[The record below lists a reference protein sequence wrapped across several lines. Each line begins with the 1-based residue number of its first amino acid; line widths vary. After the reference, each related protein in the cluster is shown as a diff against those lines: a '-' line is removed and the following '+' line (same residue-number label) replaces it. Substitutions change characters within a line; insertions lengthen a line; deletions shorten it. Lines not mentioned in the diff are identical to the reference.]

1 MRVRKLN
8 ESVKNAPA
16 NESFAVRHKNGN
28 WVSKYYTVTSS
39 SIPAKFNT
47 REEAEKFISEDG
59 KDPNWNK
66 YYDIVELENEPL
78 EEKLIEFDPNDW
90 EEEDIKFWNHI
101 DWQKNGYSDFART
114 DDTITAKVTKY
125 SMHNDPE
132 TKEVTMCKYFR
143 ANPIYPPYYA
153 AVEKPF
159 DNCVG
164 PMYDGHKA
172 GKVDIHD
179 RYETQEVYDLLS
191 EAHNSNGEAQKLNT
205 VLQDCDDLKSNAV
218 EKKFSIEKA
227 KENIIDIYDTI
238 RTIIKDH
245 NMPHNQIADYVNS
258 FIDCA
263 DMSGKDVKDTMFR
276 IGGDYIEKLF
286 HSGNWNAY
294 DFFRQK
300 VDPNIKEI
308 KHFIK
313 NLCSKTNLTDRDID
327 FLANF
332 ATELA
337 KKKTEANL
345 ERAINSVP
353 TMSDTLVEDN
363 VEETTGPKL
372 PVTLLSAE
380 QVRNIARTG
389 LKKGK
394 FISLGYLR
402 KIPVAAQF
410 ASGKINKITGEVYPI
425 VKIIKLIE
433 DNGVTGIEYGQLK
446 AIKKRNARTEAE
458 VKQILGE
465 LTPEEAEEQSPVP
478 TEWVVK
484 NVIQIHPTTGNELLA
499 YYPLGGTA
507 KVKYYVSINGD
518 DYKEVHRDD
527 IRQWMTPGAAQ
538 KELEK
543 TFDASMKGKYDNEE
557 NETVNF
563 NYRLITQLYQLRQG
577 DTVLGA
583 DFIKTPKRRNKLTL
597 NNTDNV
603 EEGFLSKKAVKG
615 EANKLTDFLTANAD
629 KIKSLADCAPYIL
642 DDISDVTIN
651 TAAAKDSEEMNT
663 MIDIAGAC
671 AKEFGYPNF
680 ETLRADDDVEV
691 HFEAAKYLSK
701 FVDARKLGQMIK
713 EVRDE
718 IADCERIEEDLL
730 KEDLGEDVGEYQE
743 WVDYDMKKYGRI
755 SKETFDKL
763 RKADLTVVKD
773 EYGDY
778 EVIPHEKIH
787 EACKKRKVD
796 KKLEE
801 SIIYTSE
808 GLNNAMKE
816 FANVVRDWKKT
827 HVDSQEE
834 KVITE
839 SNWDEDSFNTF
850 IATLEG

>member
-1 MRVRKLN
+1 MK
-8 ESVKNAPA
+8 
-16 NESFAVRHKNGN
+16 
-28 WVSKYYTVTSS
+28 
-39 SIPAKFNT
+39 I
-47 REEAEKFISEDG
+47 EK
-59 KDPNWNK
+59 
-66 YYDIVELENEPL
+66 V
-78 EEKLIEFDPNDW
+78 LIEN
-90 EEEDIKFWNHI
+90 
-101 DWQKNGYSDFART
+101 
-114 DDTITAKVTKY
+114 
-125 SMHNDPE
+125 
-132 TKEVTMCKYFR
+132 
-143 ANPIYPPYYA
+143 
-153 AVEKPF
+153 
-159 DNCVG
+159 
-164 PMYDGHKA
+164 
-172 GKVDIHD
+172 
-179 RYETQEVYDLLS
+179 
-191 EAHNSNGEAQKLNT
+191 
-205 VLQDCDDLKSNAV
+205 
-218 EKKFSIEKA
+218 
-227 KENIIDIYDTI
+227 
-238 RTIIKDH
+238 
-245 NMPHNQIADYVNS
+245 
-258 FIDCA
+258 
-263 DMSGKDVKDTMFR
+263 
-276 IGGDYIEKLF
+276 
-286 HSGNWNAY
+286 
-294 DFFRQK
+294 
-300 VDPNIKEI
+300 
-308 KHFIK
+308 
-313 NLCSKTNLTDRDID
+313 
-327 FLANF
+327 
-332 ATELA
+332 
-337 KKKTEANL
+337 
-345 ERAINSVP
+345 
-353 TMSDTLVEDN
+353 LVEDVVD

-603 EEGFLSKKAVKG
+603 KTVETTDETTATEEVTESKKALKETFKSDEVFTDLKDRAIANYDGNNIEEAVHQAIDEGLIYDEDIYDLAEKYINGG
-615 EANKLTDFLTANAD
+615 EVLDLYYDFLF
-629 KIKSLADCAPYIL
+629 
-642 DDISDVTIN
+642 DDLYAELKKWD
-651 TAAAKDSEEMNT
+651 
-663 MIDIAGAC
+663 
-671 AKEFGYPNF
+671 
-680 ETLRADDDVEV
+680 
-691 HFEAAKYLSK
+691 
-701 FVDARKLGQMIK
+701 
-713 EVRDE
+713 
-718 IADCERIEEDLL
+718 EEDLL

-755 SKETFDKL
+755 SKETFDNL
-763 RKADLTVVKD
+763 RKAGLTAVKD

-787 EACKKRKVD
+787 EACKKRKVN

-816 FANVVRDWKKT
+816 FAKVVRDWKKT

-834 KVITE
+834 KVIAE

>member
-47 REEAEKFISEDG
+47 REEAQKFISKDG

-191 EAHNSNGEAQKLNT
+191 EAHNSNGEANKLNT
-205 VLQDCDDLKSNAV
+205 VSQDCDDLKSNAV

-238 RTIIKDH
+238 RTMIKDH
-245 NMPHNQIADYVNS
+245 NIPHNQIADYVNS

-458 VKQILGE
+458 VKQILGD

-597 NNTDNV
+597 NGTDDGETTAT
-603 EEGFLSKKAVKG
+603 EEITESKKALKETFKSDEVFTDLKDRAIANYDGNNIEEAVHQAIDEGLIYDEDIYDLAEKYINGG
-615 EANKLTDFLTANAD
+615 EVLDLYYDFLFD
-629 KIKSLADCAPYIL
+629 DLCAEL
-642 DDISDVTIN
+642 KKWD
-651 TAAAKDSEEMNT
+651 
-663 MIDIAGAC
+663 
-671 AKEFGYPNF
+671 
-680 ETLRADDDVEV
+680 
-691 HFEAAKYLSK
+691 
-701 FVDARKLGQMIK
+701 
-713 EVRDE
+713 
-718 IADCERIEEDLL
+718 EEDLL

-763 RKADLTVVKD
+763 RKAGLTAVKD

-787 EACKKRKVD
+787 EACKKRKVN

-816 FANVVRDWKKT
+816 FAKVVRDWKKT

-834 KVITE
+834 KVIAE
-839 SNWDEDSFNTF
+839 SNWDDDSFNAF

>member
-101 DWQKNGYSDFART
+101 DWHKNGYSDFART

-191 EAHNSNGEAQKLNT
+191 EAHNSNGEANKLNT

-327 FLANF
+327 FLVNF

-603 EEGFLSKKAVKG
+603 KTVETTDETTATEEVTESKKALKETFKSDEVFTDLKDRAIANYDGNNIEEAVHQAIDEGLIYDEDIYDLAEKYINGG
-615 EANKLTDFLTANAD
+615 EVLDLYYDFLF
-629 KIKSLADCAPYIL
+629 
-642 DDISDVTIN
+642 DDLYAELKKWD
-651 TAAAKDSEEMNT
+651 
-663 MIDIAGAC
+663 
-671 AKEFGYPNF
+671 
-680 ETLRADDDVEV
+680 
-691 HFEAAKYLSK
+691 
-701 FVDARKLGQMIK
+701 
-713 EVRDE
+713 
-718 IADCERIEEDLL
+718 EEDLL

-755 SKETFDKL
+755 SKETFDNL
-763 RKADLTVVKD
+763 RKAGLTAVKD

-778 EVIPHEKIH
+778 EVISKEKIH

-816 FANVVRDWKKT
+816 FAKVVRDWKKT

-834 KVITE
+834 KVIAE
-839 SNWDEDSFNTF
+839 SNWDDDSFNAF

>member
-8 ESVKNAPA
+8 ESVKNAEI
-16 NESFAVRHKNGN
+16 NKDV
-28 WVSKYYTVTSS
+28 
-39 SIPAKFNT
+39 FN
-47 REEAEKFISEDG
+47 RSGAQKFISEDG

-101 DWQKNGYSDFART
+101 DWHKNGYSDFART

-276 IGGDYIEKLF
+276 ISGDYIEKLF

-327 FLANF
+327 FLVNF

-353 TMSDTLVEDN
+353 TMSDTLV
-363 VEETTGPKL
+363 G
-372 PVTLLSAE
+372 
-380 QVRNIARTG
+380 
-389 LKKGK
+389 
-394 FISLGYLR
+394 
-402 KIPVAAQF
+402 
-410 ASGKINKITGEVYPI
+410 
-425 VKIIKLIE
+425 
-433 DNGVTGIEYGQLK
+433 
-446 AIKKRNARTEAE
+446 
-458 VKQILGE
+458 
-465 LTPEEAEEQSPVP
+465 
-478 TEWVVK
+478 
-484 NVIQIHPTTGNELLA
+484 
-499 YYPLGGTA
+499 
-507 KVKYYVSINGD
+507 
-518 DYKEVHRDD
+518 
-527 IRQWMTPGAAQ
+527 
-538 KELEK
+538 
-543 TFDASMKGKYDNEE
+543 
-557 NETVNF
+557 
-563 NYRLITQLYQLRQG
+563 
-577 DTVLGA
+577 
-583 DFIKTPKRRNKLTL
+583 
-597 NNTDNV
+597 DNV

-701 FVDARKLGQMIK
+701 FVDARRLGQVIK
-713 EVRDE
+713 AVRDE
-718 IADCERIEEDLL
+718 IADCERIEEELL

-787 EACKKRKVD
+787 EACKKRKVN

-816 FANVVRDWKKT
+816 FAKVVRDWKKT

-834 KVITE
+834 KVIAE
-839 SNWDEDSFNTF
+839 SNWDDDSFNTF

>member
-8 ESVKNAPA
+8 ESVKNAEI
-16 NESFAVRHKNGN
+16 NKDV
-28 WVSKYYTVTSS
+28 
-39 SIPAKFNT
+39 FN
-47 REEAEKFISEDG
+47 RSEAQKFIS
-59 KDPNWNK
+59 
-66 YYDIVELENEPL
+66 
-78 EEKLIEFDPNDW
+78 EEKLIEFDPNNW

-101 DWQKNGYSDFART
+101 DWHKNGYSDFART

-172 GKVDIHD
+172 GKVAIHD

-327 FLANF
+327 FLVNF

-353 TMSDTLVEDN
+353 TISDTLVE
-363 VEETTGPKL
+363 
-372 PVTLLSAE
+372 
-380 QVRNIARTG
+380 
-389 LKKGK
+389 
-394 FISLGYLR
+394 
-402 KIPVAAQF
+402 
-410 ASGKINKITGEVYPI
+410 
-425 VKIIKLIE
+425 
-433 DNGVTGIEYGQLK
+433 
-446 AIKKRNARTEAE
+446 
-458 VKQILGE
+458 
-465 LTPEEAEEQSPVP
+465 
-478 TEWVVK
+478 
-484 NVIQIHPTTGNELLA
+484 
-499 YYPLGGTA
+499 
-507 KVKYYVSINGD
+507 
-518 DYKEVHRDD
+518 
-527 IRQWMTPGAAQ
+527 
-538 KELEK
+538 
-543 TFDASMKGKYDNEE
+543 
-557 NETVNF
+557 
-563 NYRLITQLYQLRQG
+563 
-577 DTVLGA
+577 
-583 DFIKTPKRRNKLTL
+583 
-597 NNTDNV
+597 DNV

-701 FVDARKLGQMIK
+701 FVDARRLGQLIRA
-713 EVRDE
+713 VRDE
-718 IADCERIEEDLL
+718 IADCERIEEELL

-816 FANVVRDWKKT
+816 FAKVVRDWKKT

-834 KVITE
+834 KVIAE
-839 SNWDEDSFNTF
+839 SNWDDDSFNTF

>member
-191 EAHNSNGEAQKLNT
+191 EAHNSNGEANKLNT

-353 TMSDTLVEDN
+353 TMPDTLVEDN

-603 EEGFLSKKAVKG
+603 KTVETTDETTATEEVTESKKALKETFKSDEVFTDLKDRAIANYDGNNIEEAVHQAIDEGLIYDEDIYDLAEKYINGG
-615 EANKLTDFLTANAD
+615 EVLDLYYDFLF
-629 KIKSLADCAPYIL
+629 
-642 DDISDVTIN
+642 DDLYAELKKWD
-651 TAAAKDSEEMNT
+651 
-663 MIDIAGAC
+663 
-671 AKEFGYPNF
+671 
-680 ETLRADDDVEV
+680 
-691 HFEAAKYLSK
+691 
-701 FVDARKLGQMIK
+701 
-713 EVRDE
+713 
-718 IADCERIEEDLL
+718 EEDLL

-763 RKADLTVVKD
+763 RKAGLTAVKD

-787 EACKKRKVD
+787 EACKKRKVN

-816 FANVVRDWKKT
+816 FAKVVRDWKKT

-834 KVITE
+834 KVIAE
-839 SNWDEDSFNTF
+839 SNWDDDSFNTF

>member
-8 ESVKNAPA
+8 ESVKNAEI
-16 NESFAVRHKNGN
+16 NKDV
-28 WVSKYYTVTSS
+28 
-39 SIPAKFNT
+39 FN
-47 REEAEKFISEDG
+47 RSEAQKFISEDG

-101 DWQKNGYSDFART
+101 DWHKNGYSDFART

-258 FIDCA
+258 FIDYV

-276 IGGDYIEKLF
+276 IGGDYIERLF

-294 DFFRQK
+294 DFFRQE

-327 FLANF
+327 FLVDF

-337 KKKTEANL
+337 KKITNVNL
-345 ERAINSVP
+345 EKAINSVP
-353 TMSDTLVEDN
+353 TMSDTLV
-363 VEETTGPKL
+363 G
-372 PVTLLSAE
+372 
-380 QVRNIARTG
+380 
-389 LKKGK
+389 
-394 FISLGYLR
+394 
-402 KIPVAAQF
+402 
-410 ASGKINKITGEVYPI
+410 
-425 VKIIKLIE
+425 
-433 DNGVTGIEYGQLK
+433 
-446 AIKKRNARTEAE
+446 
-458 VKQILGE
+458 
-465 LTPEEAEEQSPVP
+465 
-478 TEWVVK
+478 
-484 NVIQIHPTTGNELLA
+484 
-499 YYPLGGTA
+499 
-507 KVKYYVSINGD
+507 
-518 DYKEVHRDD
+518 
-527 IRQWMTPGAAQ
+527 
-538 KELEK
+538 
-543 TFDASMKGKYDNEE
+543 
-557 NETVNF
+557 
-563 NYRLITQLYQLRQG
+563 
-577 DTVLGA
+577 
-583 DFIKTPKRRNKLTL
+583 
-597 NNTDNV
+597 DNV

-642 DDISDVTIN
+642 DDISNVTIN
-651 TAAAKDSEEMNT
+651 TAVAKDSEEMNT
-663 MIDIAGAC
+663 MIDIADAC

-701 FVDARKLGQMIK
+701 FVDARRLGQMVRA
-713 EVRDE
+713 VRDE
-718 IADCERIEEDLL
+718 IADCERIEEELL

-834 KVITE
+834 KVIAE
-839 SNWDEDSFNTF
+839 SNWDDDSFNTF

>member
-8 ESVKNAPA
+8 ESVKNAEI
-16 NESFAVRHKNGN
+16 NKDV
-28 WVSKYYTVTSS
+28 
-39 SIPAKFNT
+39 FN
-47 REEAEKFISEDG
+47 RSEAQKFISEDG

-101 DWQKNGYSDFART
+101 DWHKNGYSDFART

-191 EAHNSNGEAQKLNT
+191 EAHNSNGEANKLNT

-245 NMPHNQIADYVNS
+245 NIPHNQIADYVTS
-258 FIDCA
+258 FIDYA

-276 IGGDYIEKLF
+276 VGGDYIERLF

-294 DFFRQK
+294 DFFRQE

-308 KHFIK
+308 KHFIR

-327 FLANF
+327 FLADF
-332 ATELA
+332 AVALA
-337 KKKTEANL
+337 KKTTDVYL
-345 ERAINSVP
+345 ERAINSLPFVA
-353 TMSDTLVEDN
+353 DTLFKD
-363 VEETTGPKL
+363 
-372 PVTLLSAE
+372 
-380 QVRNIARTG
+380 R
-389 LKKGK
+389 
-394 FISLGYLR
+394 
-402 KIPVAAQF
+402 
-410 ASGKINKITGEVYPI
+410 
-425 VKIIKLIE
+425 
-433 DNGVTGIEYGQLK
+433 
-446 AIKKRNARTEAE
+446 
-458 VKQILGE
+458 
-465 LTPEEAEEQSPVP
+465 
-478 TEWVVK
+478 
-484 NVIQIHPTTGNELLA
+484 
-499 YYPLGGTA
+499 
-507 KVKYYVSINGD
+507 
-518 DYKEVHRDD
+518 
-527 IRQWMTPGAAQ
+527 
-538 KELEK
+538 
-543 TFDASMKGKYDNEE
+543 
-557 NETVNF
+557 
-563 NYRLITQLYQLRQG
+563 
-577 DTVLGA
+577 
-583 DFIKTPKRRNKLTL
+583 
-597 NNTDNV
+597 V

-701 FVDARKLGQMIK
+701 FVDARRLGQVVK

-718 IADCERIEEDLL
+718 IADCERIEEELL

-816 FANVVRDWKKT
+816 FAKVVRDWKKT

-834 KVITE
+834 KVIAE
-839 SNWDEDSFNTF
+839 SNWDDDSFNAF

>member
-8 ESVKNAPA
+8 ESVKNAEI
-16 NESFAVRHKNGN
+16 NKDV
-28 WVSKYYTVTSS
+28 
-39 SIPAKFNT
+39 FN
-47 REEAEKFISEDG
+47 RSEAQKFISEDG

-101 DWQKNGYSDFART
+101 DWQKNGYSEFARA

-159 DNCVG
+159 DKCVG

-191 EAHNSNGEAQKLNT
+191 EAHNSNGEANKLNT

-218 EKKFSIEKA
+218 EEKFSIEKA

-258 FIDCA
+258 FIDYA

-276 IGGDYIEKLF
+276 IGGDYIERLF

-294 DFFRQK
+294 DFFRQE

-327 FLANF
+327 FLVDF

-337 KKKTEANL
+337 KKITNVNL
-345 ERAINSVP
+345 EKAINSVS
-353 TMSDTLVEDN
+353 TMSDTLV
-363 VEETTGPKL
+363 G
-372 PVTLLSAE
+372 
-380 QVRNIARTG
+380 
-389 LKKGK
+389 
-394 FISLGYLR
+394 
-402 KIPVAAQF
+402 
-410 ASGKINKITGEVYPI
+410 
-425 VKIIKLIE
+425 
-433 DNGVTGIEYGQLK
+433 
-446 AIKKRNARTEAE
+446 
-458 VKQILGE
+458 
-465 LTPEEAEEQSPVP
+465 
-478 TEWVVK
+478 
-484 NVIQIHPTTGNELLA
+484 
-499 YYPLGGTA
+499 
-507 KVKYYVSINGD
+507 
-518 DYKEVHRDD
+518 
-527 IRQWMTPGAAQ
+527 
-538 KELEK
+538 
-543 TFDASMKGKYDNEE
+543 
-557 NETVNF
+557 
-563 NYRLITQLYQLRQG
+563 
-577 DTVLGA
+577 
-583 DFIKTPKRRNKLTL
+583 
-597 NNTDNV
+597 DNV

-701 FVDARKLGQMIK
+701 FVDARRLGQLVRA
-713 EVRDE
+713 VRDE
-718 IADCERIEEDLL
+718 IADCERIEEELL
-730 KEDLGEDVGEYQE
+730 KEDLGEDIGEYQE

-834 KVITE
+834 KVIAE
-839 SNWDEDSFNTF
+839 SNWDDDSFNTF

>member
-66 YYDIVELENEPL
+66 YYNIVELENEPL

-143 ANPIYPPYYA
+143 ANPIYPSYYA

-191 EAHNSNGEAQKLNT
+191 EAHNSNGEANKLNT

-327 FLANF
+327 FLVNF

-380 QVRNIARTG
+380 QVRNIAKTG

-402 KIPVAAQF
+402 KIPVADQF

-603 EEGFLSKKAVKG
+603 KTVETTDETTATEEVTESKKALKETFKSDEVFTDLKDRAIANYDGNNIEEAVHQAIDEGLIYDEDIYDLAEKYINGG
-615 EANKLTDFLTANAD
+615 EVLDLYYDFLF
-629 KIKSLADCAPYIL
+629 
-642 DDISDVTIN
+642 DDLYAELKKWD
-651 TAAAKDSEEMNT
+651 
-663 MIDIAGAC
+663 
-671 AKEFGYPNF
+671 
-680 ETLRADDDVEV
+680 
-691 HFEAAKYLSK
+691 
-701 FVDARKLGQMIK
+701 
-713 EVRDE
+713 
-718 IADCERIEEDLL
+718 EEDLL

-763 RKADLTVVKD
+763 RKAGLTAVKD

-787 EACKKRKVD
+787 EACKKRKAD

-816 FANVVRDWKKT
+816 FAKVVRDWKKT
-827 HVDSQEE
+827 HIDSQEE

>member
-1 MRVRKLN
+1 MK
-8 ESVKNAPA
+8 
-16 NESFAVRHKNGN
+16 
-28 WVSKYYTVTSS
+28 
-39 SIPAKFNT
+39 I
-47 REEAEKFISEDG
+47 EK
-59 KDPNWNK
+59 
-66 YYDIVELENEPL
+66 V
-78 EEKLIEFDPNDW
+78 LIEN
-90 EEEDIKFWNHI
+90 
-101 DWQKNGYSDFART
+101 
-114 DDTITAKVTKY
+114 
-125 SMHNDPE
+125 
-132 TKEVTMCKYFR
+132 
-143 ANPIYPPYYA
+143 
-153 AVEKPF
+153 
-159 DNCVG
+159 
-164 PMYDGHKA
+164 
-172 GKVDIHD
+172 
-179 RYETQEVYDLLS
+179 
-191 EAHNSNGEAQKLNT
+191 
-205 VLQDCDDLKSNAV
+205 
-218 EKKFSIEKA
+218 
-227 KENIIDIYDTI
+227 
-238 RTIIKDH
+238 
-245 NMPHNQIADYVNS
+245 
-258 FIDCA
+258 
-263 DMSGKDVKDTMFR
+263 
-276 IGGDYIEKLF
+276 
-286 HSGNWNAY
+286 
-294 DFFRQK
+294 
-300 VDPNIKEI
+300 
-308 KHFIK
+308 
-313 NLCSKTNLTDRDID
+313 
-327 FLANF
+327 
-332 ATELA
+332 
-337 KKKTEANL
+337 
-345 ERAINSVP
+345 
-353 TMSDTLVEDN
+353 LVEDVID

-380 QVRNIARTG
+380 QVRNVARTG

-603 EEGFLSKKAVKG
+603 ETVETTGETTATEEVTESKKALKETFKSDEVFTDLKDRAIANYDGNNIEEAVQQAIDEGLIYDEDIYDLAEKYINGG
-615 EANKLTDFLTANAD
+615 EVLDLYYDFLF
-629 KIKSLADCAPYIL
+629 
-642 DDISDVTIN
+642 DDLYAELKKWD
-651 TAAAKDSEEMNT
+651 
-663 MIDIAGAC
+663 
-671 AKEFGYPNF
+671 
-680 ETLRADDDVEV
+680 
-691 HFEAAKYLSK
+691 
-701 FVDARKLGQMIK
+701 
-713 EVRDE
+713 
-718 IADCERIEEDLL
+718 EEDLL

-816 FANVVRDWKKT
+816 FAKVVRDWKKT

-834 KVITE
+834 KVIAE
-839 SNWDEDSFNTF
+839 SNWDDDSFNAF

>member
-8 ESVKNAPA
+8 ESVKNAEI
-16 NESFAVRHKNGN
+16 NKDV
-28 WVSKYYTVTSS
+28 
-39 SIPAKFNT
+39 FN
-47 REEAEKFISEDG
+47 RSEAQKFISEDG

-159 DNCVG
+159 DKCVG

-191 EAHNSNGEAQKLNT
+191 EAHNSNGEANKLNT

-238 RTIIKDH
+238 RTRLKDH
-245 NMPHNQIADYVNS
+245 NIPHNQIADYVNS

-308 KHFIK
+308 KHFIR

-327 FLANF
+327 FLVNF

-353 TMSDTLVEDN
+353 TMSDTLFKD
-363 VEETTGPKL
+363 
-372 PVTLLSAE
+372 
-380 QVRNIARTG
+380 R
-389 LKKGK
+389 
-394 FISLGYLR
+394 
-402 KIPVAAQF
+402 
-410 ASGKINKITGEVYPI
+410 
-425 VKIIKLIE
+425 
-433 DNGVTGIEYGQLK
+433 
-446 AIKKRNARTEAE
+446 
-458 VKQILGE
+458 
-465 LTPEEAEEQSPVP
+465 
-478 TEWVVK
+478 
-484 NVIQIHPTTGNELLA
+484 
-499 YYPLGGTA
+499 
-507 KVKYYVSINGD
+507 
-518 DYKEVHRDD
+518 
-527 IRQWMTPGAAQ
+527 
-538 KELEK
+538 
-543 TFDASMKGKYDNEE
+543 
-557 NETVNF
+557 
-563 NYRLITQLYQLRQG
+563 
-577 DTVLGA
+577 
-583 DFIKTPKRRNKLTL
+583 
-597 NNTDNV
+597 V

-615 EANKLTDFLTANAD
+615 EVNKLTDFLTANAD

-701 FVDARKLGQMIK
+701 FVDARRLGQVVK

-718 IADCERIEEDLL
+718 IADCERIEEELL

-816 FANVVRDWKKT
+816 FAKVVRDWKKT

-834 KVITE
+834 KVIAE
-839 SNWDEDSFNTF
+839 SNWDNDSFNTF

>member
-8 ESVKNAPA
+8 ESVKNAEI
-16 NESFAVRHKNGN
+16 NKDV
-28 WVSKYYTVTSS
+28 
-39 SIPAKFNT
+39 FN
-47 REEAEKFISEDG
+47 RSGAQKFISEDG

-101 DWQKNGYSDFART
+101 DWHKNGYSDFART

-276 IGGDYIEKLF
+276 ISGDYIEKLF

-327 FLANF
+327 FLVNF

-353 TMSDTLVEDN
+353 TMSDTLV
-363 VEETTGPKL
+363 G
-372 PVTLLSAE
+372 
-380 QVRNIARTG
+380 
-389 LKKGK
+389 
-394 FISLGYLR
+394 
-402 KIPVAAQF
+402 
-410 ASGKINKITGEVYPI
+410 
-425 VKIIKLIE
+425 
-433 DNGVTGIEYGQLK
+433 
-446 AIKKRNARTEAE
+446 
-458 VKQILGE
+458 
-465 LTPEEAEEQSPVP
+465 
-478 TEWVVK
+478 
-484 NVIQIHPTTGNELLA
+484 
-499 YYPLGGTA
+499 
-507 KVKYYVSINGD
+507 
-518 DYKEVHRDD
+518 
-527 IRQWMTPGAAQ
+527 
-538 KELEK
+538 
-543 TFDASMKGKYDNEE
+543 
-557 NETVNF
+557 
-563 NYRLITQLYQLRQG
+563 
-577 DTVLGA
+577 
-583 DFIKTPKRRNKLTL
+583 
-597 NNTDNV
+597 DNV

-701 FVDARKLGQMIK
+701 FVDARRLGQVIK
-713 EVRDE
+713 AVRDE
-718 IADCERIEEDLL
+718 IADCERIEEELL

-787 EACKKRKVD
+787 EACKKRKVN

-834 KVITE
+834 KVIAE
-839 SNWDEDSFNTF
+839 SNWDDDSFNTF

>member
-8 ESVKNAPA
+8 ESVKNAEI
-16 NESFAVRHKNGN
+16 NKDV
-28 WVSKYYTVTSS
+28 
-39 SIPAKFNT
+39 FN
-47 REEAEKFISEDG
+47 RSEAQKFISEDG

-164 PMYDGHKA
+164 PMYDGHKV

-218 EKKFSIEKA
+218 EKKISIEKA

-327 FLANF
+327 FLVNF

-353 TMSDTLVEDN
+353 TMSDTLV
-363 VEETTGPKL
+363 G
-372 PVTLLSAE
+372 
-380 QVRNIARTG
+380 
-389 LKKGK
+389 
-394 FISLGYLR
+394 
-402 KIPVAAQF
+402 
-410 ASGKINKITGEVYPI
+410 
-425 VKIIKLIE
+425 
-433 DNGVTGIEYGQLK
+433 
-446 AIKKRNARTEAE
+446 
-458 VKQILGE
+458 
-465 LTPEEAEEQSPVP
+465 
-478 TEWVVK
+478 
-484 NVIQIHPTTGNELLA
+484 
-499 YYPLGGTA
+499 
-507 KVKYYVSINGD
+507 
-518 DYKEVHRDD
+518 
-527 IRQWMTPGAAQ
+527 
-538 KELEK
+538 
-543 TFDASMKGKYDNEE
+543 
-557 NETVNF
+557 
-563 NYRLITQLYQLRQG
+563 
-577 DTVLGA
+577 
-583 DFIKTPKRRNKLTL
+583 
-597 NNTDNV
+597 DNV

-701 FVDARKLGQMIK
+701 FVDARKLGQVIK
-713 EVRDE
+713 AVRDE
-718 IADCERIEEDLL
+718 IADCERIEEELL

-816 FANVVRDWKKT
+816 FAKVVRDWKKT